1 LQNNTFSRLF
11 AGQKIIALQRV
22 DSTNTYLKN
31 LLSKSKPLTEGT
43 VIMAEEQFDGRGQSN
58 NKWLSEPG
66 KNLTF
71 SLLLFPSFINPND
84 QFLLNIAVSI
94 AINDVLT
101 GIIGHEC
108 KIKWPNDIFFGNNK
122 LGGVLI
128 ENILSGKQWKYA
140 VIGIGINVNQTSF
153 PESIKN
159 ITSLKQITNASYS
172 LNNLLEELCAAI
184 ETRYGELRVNQYTQ
198 HYDRY
203 VSNLYRLNEPHKFI
217 TGDSEVIGKI
227 TGVNQ
232 DGRLLVKVGNETH
245 SYGLKE
251 ISYVQEP

>member
-1 LQNNTFSRLF
+1 M
-11 AGQKIIALQRV
+11 
-22 DSTNTYLKN
+22 
-31 LLSKSKPLTEGT
+31 LSKSKPLTEGT